1 MFRCFWN
8 WLSSPIGMGLGR
20 QQVGPNRGRGSQRRR
35 KKQKQRIAM
44 AEDKRK
50 ELDQQMSRD
59 DIERNKELLK
69 ETFKRLNG
77 FYRPKAD
84 ESEPS

>member
-8 WLSSPIGMGLGR
+8 WLTSPIGMGLGR
-20 QQVGPNRGRGSQRRR
+20 DQVRPDRGSHRRR
-35 KKQKQRIAM
+35 KKQRQRITS
-44 AEDKRK
+44 AEDKQK
-50 ELDQQMSRD
+50 ELSRQMSRD

-77 FYRPKAD
+77 FYRSTA
-84 ESEPS
+84 SETEPG